1 MSRFIPP
8 YPKPMRG
15 FGRWLNLLTRP
26 AKFVFS
32 RRCSLRQ
39 LNERSYAMQLGEVG
53 LPHKRIYIANQPD
66 LVQRILVEEADDFPK
81 DPMIAGMLGLLMGNS
96 VFVANGEE
104 WKCQRRMMDGAFELT
119 RLRSVFGM
127 MSEAVNALV
136 ARMAA
141 RRDGEEVQV
150 DVDMTLVTADIIFRT
165 IFSEPFDPRNAE
177 PVYDAFLRFQETAY
191 AHGMLRTFGIPSL
204 FTGLRYRRARQ
215 AASEIRA
222 VLDPVIK
229 QRYDAFH
236 AGEKGPDD
244 ILKSLIAARDPVS
257 GRSFTYQELC
267 EQVAT
272 IFLAGH
278 ETSASS
284 LSWALYLLAMD
295 QETQENA
302 RRECIAVLGDRAPGF
317 SDMKKLAGVRNVFNE
332 ALRLYPPVAFLPRRA
347 VRTCQMRDKTIAAG
361 STVNVSPW
369 LMHRHQ
375 KLWAEPDSF
384 DPDRFHR
391 DDSAQSIRQAFIP
404 FSRGPR
410 VCLGAAFA
418 MQEATLILA
427 SLLRRFRFEPA
438 TGFRPRP
445 VGRLTVRSENGIRLR
460 VTRI

>member
-1 MSRFIPP
+1 MSRFVPP

-53 LPHKRIYIANQPD
+53 LPHKRIYIANQPE

-81 DPMIAGMLGLLMGNS
+81 DPMIADMLGLLMGNS
-96 VFVANGEE
+96 VFVANGED

-119 RLRSVFGM
+119 RLRAVFAM
-127 MSEAVNALV
+127 MRDAVDELV

-141 RRDGEEVQV
+141 RPDGEEAQV
-150 DVDMTLVTADIIFRT
+150 DIDMTLVTADIIFRT
-165 IFSEPFDPRNAE
+165 IFSKPFDPKHVE

-191 AHGMLRTFGIPSL
+191 PHGMLRTFGIPSL
-204 FTGLRYRRARQ
+204 FTGMRYRRARQ
-215 AASEIRA
+215 AANEIRS

-229 QRYDAFH
+229 ERYDAFH
-236 AGEKGPDD
+236 ADKKGPED
-244 ILKSLIAARDPVS
+244 ILESLIAAKDNVT

-295 QETQENA
+295 RETQENA
-302 RRECIAVLGDRAPGF
+302 RNECKAILSDRAPEF
-317 SDMKKLAGVRNVFNE
+317 SDMKKFVSIRNVFNE
-332 ALRLYPPVAFLPRRA
+332 ALRLYPPVAFFPRRA
-347 VRTCQMRDKTIAAG
+347 TKTCPMRDKTIAAG

-369 LMHRHQ
+369 LMHRHR
-375 KLWAEPDSF
+375 KLWNDPDSF
-384 DPDRFHR
+384 DPSRFR
-391 DDSAQSIRQAFIP
+391 REDNEQSIRQAFMP

-427 SLLRRFRFEPA
+427 SLLRNFRFEPA
-438 TGFRPRP
+438 PGFEPQP

-460 VTRI
+460 VTRL